1 MFASKTPRDLNP
13 HSVIMT
19 GAGTP
24 PLCTCG
30 WQGRRFDGPILAEH
44 IAEFD
49 HVQHDEPNPILVTF
63 RRRADDETLDFW
75 ICGLDALAAFGGWT
89 EWDSPRHPLHSLTLA
104 TDEQIDHA
112 RRVLTRL
119 ANLSR
124 IGDNT

>member
-49 HVQHDEPNPILVTF
+49 HAQHNEPNPILVEF
-63 RRRADDETLDFW
+63 REEWESTAFSELLHWWLPTLEENTYP
-75 ICGLDALAAFGGWT
+75 GWT
-89 EWDSPRHPLHSLTLA
+89 EP
-104 TDEQIDHA
+104 QIEHA

-119 ANLSR
+119 IAVS
-124 IGDNT
+124 T